1 MRRDLSALIERAEKA
16 EAKCDR
22 LAAEVTRLRGA
33 LERIRDYP
41 EAGNSRR
48 DDGGYPSEVIYDEFA
63 YRRLVESYRECARAA
78 LASVKE

>member
-22 LAAEVTRLRGA
+22 LAAEVTRLKEA
-33 LERIRDYP
+33 LERVLNAAGCGVDLYNDEPGKEAIR
-41 EAGNSRR
+41 N
-48 DDGGYPSEVIYDEFA
+48 
-63 YRRLVESYRECARAA
+63 ARAA